1 MEFSSEIV
9 QFNPQCEDSDRPGS
23 LSFSPLLC
31 LAALFLLQMKTK
43 KKTPIFIDVI
53 EAEVEEVDIN
63 PPEDS
68 QLQILTEKS
77 IQQDAV
83 SLPSGKPAPKKLEAI
98 RVPSIQQGDLRQSI
112 IYALAEFGPQTA
124 KNLLNTLSDDFP
136 DLPLKG
142 KQGVGLNSHLYS
154 MKKDKVLGTS
164 DASPPVWFVI
174 ET

>member
-1 MEFSSEIV
+1 MQFSSEIV

-31 LAALFLLQMKTK
+31 LAALFLLQMKLK
-43 KKTPIFIDVI
+43 KKSPIFIEVI
-53 EAEVEEVDIN
+53 DKEVEEVDLSL
-63 PPEDS
+63 PVES
-68 QLQILTEKS
+68 QLQILTEDSPK
-77 IQQDAV
+77 QEV
-83 SLPSGKPAPKKLEAI
+83 VLLRTVKTAPQKLEAI
-98 RVPSIQQGDLRQSI
+98 RVPPVPQGDLHQSI

-124 KNLLNTLSDDFP
+124 KEILNTISDDFP

-164 DASPPVWFVI
+164 DSSPPVWFVI